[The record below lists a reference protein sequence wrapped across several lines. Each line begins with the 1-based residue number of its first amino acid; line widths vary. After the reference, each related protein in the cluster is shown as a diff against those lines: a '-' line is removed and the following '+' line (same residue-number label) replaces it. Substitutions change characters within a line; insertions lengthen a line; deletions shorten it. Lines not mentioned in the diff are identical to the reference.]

1 MAENISSWYLHQNNL
16 AASTFFGTCFSHS
29 GLSNTN
35 RTEIS
40 KKTLSRIWQQ
50 ENPFELFNAL
60 LCEKKP
66 YMIVNKK
73 KTNTKKCT
81 TAEIKIVQCIFW
93 FSFFFRWRQKVMN
106 FQYIIKK
113 TKTCTYSTDK
123 TQPNTKADHK
133 ANPGSAGGLVGLC
146 FLKICVCSASAR
158 SLQWVYSGL
167 LLGSALRN
175 EVRSRPVFYL
185 TACKSHPLHIPST
198 HV

>member
-1 MAENISSWYLHQNNL
+1 
-16 AASTFFGTCFSHS
+16 
-29 GLSNTN
+29 
-35 RTEIS
+35 
-40 KKTLSRIWQQ
+40 
-50 ENPFELFNAL
+50 
-60 LCEKKP
+60 
-66 YMIVNKK
+66 
-73 KTNTKKCT
+73 
-81 TAEIKIVQCIFW
+81 
-93 FSFFFRWRQKVMN
+93 MN
-106 FQYIIKK
+106 FQYIIKKK

-198 HV
+198 HVQTFDHFSVTIMQLISTCIYFIDVMEEVNRITRFSTYIRPRQKIENFDCKFCKVADVNGLITYFKRL